1 MKLEMPKRINCDVQ
15 VGIRMTKEDKA
26 RLDKLVKK
34 YGTSQGEVIRAALR
48 LVE

>member
-1 MKLEMPKRINCDVQ
+1 MKLVMTKKVNCDVQ
-15 VGIRMTKEDKA
+15 VGIRITKEDKA

-34 YGTSQGEVIRAALR
+34 YGTSQGEVIRAALK